1 MLAKFLSLRE
11 NVHCSFSTF
20 FKYKPIYIT
29 PLTEREKETCLCI
42 KCQNAHLLLRVV
54 KTYYDLKNL
63 MKYSPVTQCIKNDPK
78 KDVKNFP
85 ECDDTKE
92 IIYVFEAKVES
103 STKNGKTAEHVLLK
117 RQELRFCG
125 KAITEKSHLSPSQI

>member
-1 MLAKFLSLRE
+1 MLPKFLSLRE

-63 MKYSPVTQCIKNDPK
+63 MKYSPVTQCIKNDRK

-85 ECDDTKE
+85 ESDDTKE
-92 IIYVFEAKVES
+92 IIYVFETKVEYF
-103 STKNGKTAEHVLLK
+103 TKNGKTAQHVLLK
-117 RQELRFCG
+117 RQQLRFCG
-125 KAITEKSHLSPSQI
+125 KTITEKSHLSPSQI